1 MTSLART
8 IGAALFRWRDLLPV
22 PLVVGLAWAA
32 RPTRLT
38 WLAGLPFVFVG
49 EAVRVWSL
57 MHIGPTTRTRE
68 ICADRLVVSGPY
80 ALTRNPLYLANLLKV
95 AGFLVIA
102 GHGPFAVL
110 ALAFY
115 AFEYATVIPFEEQF
129 LEGKFPEAFAEYRSR
144 VPVLLPRAWLEG
156 WDARGPHS
164 LAEAVRSERRTFAS
178 SGLLLAL
185 LWGAGR
191 WNAGRGVA

>member
-22 PLVVGLAWAA
+22 PLVAGLACVA
-32 RPTRLT
+32 RPAPWR
-38 WLAGLPFVFVG
+38 WAAGLPLLLLG
-49 EAVRVWSL
+49 EALRLWSL

-68 ICADRLVVSGPY
+68 ICADRLVTTGPY
-80 ALTRNPLYLANLLKV
+80 ALTRNPLYLANLCKV

-102 GHGPFAVL
+102 GHGPFAAL

-129 LEGKFPEAFAEYRSR
+129 LSEKFPEAFAAYRAR
-144 VPVLLPRAWLEG
+144 VPVLVPRALLPG
-156 WDARGPHS
+156 WDDRGPHS
-164 LAEAVRSERRTFAS
+164 LGEALWSERRTFAS

-185 LWGAGR
+185 LWGCGRWRAGR
-191 WNAGRGVA
+191 AGA